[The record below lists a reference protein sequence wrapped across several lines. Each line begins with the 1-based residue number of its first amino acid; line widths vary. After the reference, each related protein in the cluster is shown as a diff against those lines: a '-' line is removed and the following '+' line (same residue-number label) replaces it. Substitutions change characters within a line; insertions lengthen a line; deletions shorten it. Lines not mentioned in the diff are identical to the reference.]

1 MKYPL
6 RMNRKKPER
15 KIPNPSDFKAAFCRR
30 TYCNQKQIGVIFIAK
45 LVVAEKPSVAMS
57 YAKVLGATSRRDG
70 YLEGNSYLVSWCVGH
85 LVELAPP
92 NVYDAKYVKW
102 SIADLP
108 ILPERWQ
115 YLVSASTKK
124 QFGILQKLMQRPDV
138 DSVICATDAGRE
150 GELIFRLVYQQAGC
164 KKPFSRLWLSSME
177 ENAIREGFAH
187 LKPSTEYDALYNAAL
202 CRERADWMVGINA
215 SRLFSCL
222 YGQPLAVGRVM
233 TPVLAMTVV
242 REAAIAAFVPEKF
255 YTVDLELTSGCTA
268 SSKRFA
274 QKEDAELL
282 LSKCRKEG
290 RATVQKMERKEKSE
304 SPPQLYDLTALQ
316 RDANRLLGFTA
327 QQTLD
332 YAQSLYEK
340 RLITYPRTDSRFLTE
355 DMAASLPGLVTDTGR
370 AFAVEE
376 PIPIHVQQVI
386 DGSKVTDH
394 HALLPTKS
402 MAKADLAALP
412 AGERNV
418 LRLIAARLLCA
429 VGEPHRYAETTL
441 TTICAGEEF
450 TVKGKVVLSE
460 GWKTVERK
468 MLDEL
473 LGKQKEAVALPDVQ
487 EQCRCSVAGAELK
500 EGQMS
505 PPKHFTEDL
514 LLHAMETASADSM
527 PEGVERQGIGTP
539 ATRAATIEKLVQKGF
554 LERKGNKKTKVL
566 LPTDKGKALITVM
579 PEEIQSPEMTAD
591 WETKLLQIER
601 GEMEPSE
608 FMTEINTMITELV
621 KNTEMKKGVNA
632 LMKNKIIG
640 VCPNCGAN
648 VVEREKG
655 WFCENREC
663 RFVLWKD
670 NAFFKRL
677 GKRLDA
683 HVADKLLRDGR
694 VRLKDCKSAKGK
706 TYNATVLLSC
716 EADGR
721 SKFSL
726 EFEGGC

>member
-1 MKYPL
+1 
-6 RMNRKKPER
+6 
-15 KIPNPSDFKAAFCRR
+15 
-30 TYCNQKQIGVIFIAK
+30 
-45 LVVAEKPSVAMS
+45 MS
-57 YAKVLGATSRRDG
+57 YAKVLGATSRKDG
-70 YLEGNSYLVSWCVGH
+70 YLEGNDYLVSWCVGH

-108 ILPERWQ
+108 ILPEKWQ

-124 QFGILQKLMQRPDV
+124 QFGILQKLMHRPDV
-138 DSVICATDAGRE
+138 DSIVNSCDSGRE

-177 ENAIREGFAH
+177 ENAIREGFAR

-242 REAAIAAFVPEKF
+242 REAAIAAFVPQKF
-255 YTVDLELTSGCTA
+255 YTVELELTSGCTA
-268 SSKRFA
+268 SSRRISEK
-274 QKEDAELL
+274 DAAENLL
-282 LSKCRKEG
+282 AECRKEMIS
-290 RATVQKMERKEKSE
+290 TIQKVTRKEKSE
-304 SPPQLYDLTALQ
+304 NPPLLYDLTALQ

-355 DMAASLPGLVTDTGR
+355 DMAASLPGLVADTGG

-376 PIPIHVQQVI
+376 PFPIHVQQVI
-386 DGSKVTDH
+386 NGSKVNDH

-412 AGERNV
+412 AGERNI

-429 VGEPHRYAETTL
+429 VGEPHCYAETTL
-441 TTICAGEEF
+441 TTICAEEEF
-450 TVKGKVVLSE
+450 SAKGKVVLSD
-460 GWKTVERK
+460 GWKAVERK
-468 MLDEL
+468 MLGEL
-473 LGKQKEAVALPDVQ
+473 LGKQKEPAVLPDVQ
-487 EQCRCSVAGAELK
+487 EQSQCCVTGAELK
-500 EGQMS
+500 EGQTS
-505 PPKHFTEDL
+505 PPKSYTEDTL
-514 LLHAMETASADSM
+514 LSAMQAAGADSM
-527 PEGVERQGIGTP
+527 PQGVERQGIGTP

-554 LERKGNKKTKVL
+554 LERKGSKKTKVL

-591 WETKLLQIER
+591 WETKLLRIER
-601 GEMEPSE
+601 GEMEPNE
-608 FMTEINTMITELV
+608 FMTEIKEMISSLVTTTEAR
-621 KNTEMKKGVNA
+621 KGANA
-632 LMKNKIIG
+632 LMKNKVIG
-640 VCPNCGAN
+640 VCPNCGKS

-683 HVADKLLRDGR
+683 HAADKLLRDGR

-706 TYNATVLLSC
+706 TYNATVLLGT
-716 EADGR
+716 EVDGR

-726 EFEGGC
+726 EFENGGC

>member
-1 MKYPL
+1 MRFL
-6 RMNRKKPER
+6 WRMNRKKPAR

-57 YAKVLGATSRRDG
+57 YAKVLGATSRKDG

-177 ENAIREGFAH
+177 ETAIREGFQK

-376 PIPIHVQQVI
+376 PFPIHVQQVI
-386 DGSKVTDH
+386 NGSKVTDH

-402 MAKADLAALP
+402 MANADLAALP

-429 VGEPHRYAETTL
+429 VGEPYCYAETTL

-450 TVKGKVVLSE
+450 TAKGKVVLSE
-460 GWKTVERK
+460 GWKAVERK
-468 MLDEL
+468 MLGEL
-473 LGKQKEAVALPDVQ
+473 LGKQKEPAVLPDVQ
-487 EQCRCSVAGAELK
+487 EQSRCSVSGAELK
-500 EGQMS
+500 EGQTS

-554 LERKGNKKTKVL
+554 LERKGTKKNKVL

-591 WETKLLQIER
+591 WETKLLRIER
-601 GEMEPSE
+601 SEMEPGE

-621 KNTEMKKGVNA
+621 KNTEMKKGANA
-632 LMKNKIIG
+632 LMKSKIIG
-640 VCPNCGAN
+640 VCPNCGKP

>member
-1 MKYPL
+1 M
-6 RMNRKKPER
+6 
-15 KIPNPSDFKAAFCRR
+15 I
-30 TYCNQKQIGVIFIAK
+30 
-45 LVVAEKPSVAMS
+45 VAEKPSVAMS
-57 YAKVLGATSRRDG
+57 YAKVLGATNRQDG
-70 YLEGNSYLVSWCVGH
+70 YLEGNGYLVSWCVGH

-92 NVYDAKYVKW
+92 NIYDAKYVKW

-124 QFGILQKLMQRPDV
+124 QFGILQKLMNRPDV

-164 KKPFSRLWLSSME
+164 KKPVFRLWLSSME

-242 REAAIAAFVPEKF
+242 REAAIAAFTPEKF
-255 YTVDLELTSGCTA
+255 YTVALTLADGGTA

-274 QKEDAELL
+274 QKADAELL

-290 RATVQKMERKEKSE
+290 RVTVQKMERKEKSE

-370 AFAVEE
+370 ALAVEE
-376 PIPIHVQQVI
+376 PFPIHVQQVI
-386 DGSKVTDH
+386 NGSKVTDH

-402 MAKADLAALP
+402 MANADLAALP
-412 AGERNV
+412 AGEWNV

-450 TVKGKVVLSE
+450 TAKGKEVLEE
-460 GWKTVERK
+460 GWKAVERK
-468 MLDEL
+468 VLADILNRKQEL
-473 LGKQKEAVALPDVQ
+473 TALPNAA
-487 EQCRCSVAGAELK
+487 ENECGILNAELK
-500 EGQMS
+500 EGQTT
-505 PPKHFTEDL
+505 PPKHFTEDT

-554 LERKGNKKTKVL
+554 LERKGTKKTKVL

-640 VCPNCGAN
+640 VCPNCGKP

-677 GKRLDA
+677 GKRLDS

>member
-1 MKYPL
+1 MPSSNKVRKVTSENYP
-6 RMNRKKPER
+6 
-15 KIPNPSDFKAAFCRR
+15 
-30 TYCNQKQIGVIFIAK
+30 T
-45 LVVAEKPSVAMS
+45 
-57 YAKVLGATSRRDG
+57 
-70 YLEGNSYLVSWCVGH
+70 
-85 LVELAPP
+85 
-92 NVYDAKYVKW
+92 
-102 SIADLP
+102 
-108 ILPERWQ
+108 
-115 YLVSASTKK
+115 
-124 QFGILQKLMQRPDV
+124 
-138 DSVICATDAGRE
+138 DSGRE

-177 ENAIREGFAH
+177 ENAIRESFAH

-242 REAAIAAFVPEKF
+242 REAAIAAFVPQKF
-255 YTVDLELTSGCTA
+255 YTVELELTSGCTA
-268 SSKRFA
+268 SSRRISEK
-274 QKEDAELL
+274 DAAENLL
-282 LSKCRKEG
+282 AECRKEMIS
-290 RATVQKMERKEKSE
+290 TIQKVTRKEKSE
-304 SPPQLYDLTALQ
+304 NPPLLYDLTALQ

-355 DMAASLPGLVTDTGR
+355 DMAASLPGLVADTGG

-376 PIPIHVQQVI
+376 PFPIHVQQVI
-386 DGSKVTDH
+386 NGSKVTDH

-412 AGERNV
+412 AGERNI

-441 TTICAGEEF
+441 TTICAEEEF
-450 TVKGKVVLSE
+450 SAKGKVVLSD
-460 GWKTVERK
+460 GWKAVERK
-468 MLDEL
+468 MLGEL
-473 LGKQKEAVALPDVQ
+473 LGKQKEPAVLPDVQ
-487 EQCRCSVAGAELK
+487 EQSQCCVTGAELK
-500 EGQMS
+500 EGQTS
-505 PPKHFTEDL
+505 PPKSYTEDTL
-514 LLHAMETASADSM
+514 LSAMQAAGADSM
-527 PEGVERQGIGTP
+527 PQGVERQGIGTP

-554 LERKGNKKTKVL
+554 LERKGSKKTKVL

-591 WETKLLQIER
+591 WETKLLRIER
-601 GEMEPSE
+601 GEMEPNE
-608 FMTEINTMITELV
+608 FMTEIKEMISSLVTTTEAR
-621 KNTEMKKGVNA
+621 KGANA
-632 LMKNKIIG
+632 LMKNKVIG
-640 VCPNCGAN
+640 VCPNCGKS

>member
-1 MKYPL
+1 M
-6 RMNRKKPER
+6 
-15 KIPNPSDFKAAFCRR
+15 
-30 TYCNQKQIGVIFIAK
+30 K
-45 LVVAEKPSVAMS
+45 LVLAEKPSVAMS
-57 YAKVLGATSRRDG
+57 LSKVIGADQRGDG
-70 YLEGNSYLVSWCVGH
+70 YMEGNGYLVSWCVGH
-85 LVELAPP
+85 LVELSQPEA
-92 NVYDAKYVKW
+92 YDEKYAKWRYD
-102 SIADLP
+102 DLP
-108 ILPERWQ
+108 ILPDHWRYQ
-115 YLVSASTKK
+115 VSASTKK
-124 QFGILQKLMQRPDV
+124 QFGILKKLMQRKDV
-138 DSVICATDAGRE
+138 ESLICATDAGRE

-177 ENAIREGFAH
+177 ETAIREGFQK

-255 YTVDLELTSGCTA
+255 YTVALTLADGGTA

-274 QKEDAELL
+274 QKADAELL

-290 RATVQKMERKEKSE
+290 RVTVQKMERKEKSE

-376 PIPIHVQQVI
+376 PFPIHVQQVI
-386 DGSKVTDH
+386 NGNKVTDH

-412 AGERNV
+412 AGERNI

-429 VGEPHRYAETTL
+429 VGEPYCYAETTL

-450 TVKGKVVLSE
+450 TAKGKVVLSE
-460 GWKTVERK
+460 GWKAVERK
-468 MLDEL
+468 MLGEL
-473 LGKQKEAVALPDVQ
+473 LGKQKEPVVLPDVQ
-487 EQCRCSVAGAELK
+487 EQSQCSVAGAELK
-500 EGQMS
+500 EGQTS
-505 PPKHFTEDL
+505 PPKSYTEDTL
-514 LLHAMETASADSM
+514 LSAMQAAGADSM

-554 LERKGNKKTKVL
+554 LERKSSKKTKVL

-601 GEMEPSE
+601 SEMEPE
-608 FMTEINTMITELV
+608 TFMTEIKEMISSLVTTTEAV
-621 KNTEMKKGVNA
+621 KGANA

-640 VCPNCGAN
+640 VCPNCGKH

-677 GKRLDA
+677 SKRLDS

-716 EADGR
+716 ESDGR

>member
-1 MKYPL
+1 MEGTL
-6 RMNRKKPER
+6 
-15 KIPNPSDFKAAFCRR
+15 IS
-30 TYCNQKQIGVIFIAK
+30 I

-57 YAKVLGATSRRDG
+57 YAKVLGATNRQDG
-70 YLEGNSYLVSWCVGH
+70 YLEGNDYLVSWCIGH

-108 ILPERWQ
+108 ILPQKWQ

-124 QFGILQKLMQRPDV
+124 QFGILQKLMHRPDV
-138 DSVICATDAGRE
+138 DSIVCATDAGRE
-150 GELIFRLVYQQAGC
+150 GELIFRLVYQQAQC

-177 ENAIREGFAH
+177 DSAIREGFAN
-187 LKPSTEYDALYNAAL
+187 LKPSTEYDALYQAAL

-255 YTVDLELTSGCTA
+255 YTVALSFAGGGTA
-268 SSKRFA
+268 SSKRFS
-274 QKEDAELL
+274 QKSDAELL
-282 LSKCRKEG
+282 LSKCRKEE
-290 RATVQKMERKEKSE
+290 RVTVQKMERKEKAE

-316 RDANRLLGFTA
+316 RDANRLLGYSA

-355 DMAASLPGLVTDTGR
+355 DMAASLQGLVADTGK

-376 PIPIHVQQVI
+376 PLPIHVQQVI
-386 DGSKVTDH
+386 NGSKVTDH

-402 MAKADLAALP
+402 MANADLAALP
-412 AGERNV
+412 AGERNI

-429 VGEPHRYAETTL
+429 VGEPYCYAETTL
-441 TTICAGEEF
+441 TTICVGEEF
-450 TVKGKVVLSE
+450 TAKGKVVLSE

-468 MLDEL
+468 MLGEL
-473 LGKQKEAVALPDVQ
+473 LGKQKEPAVLPDVQ
-487 EQCRCSVAGAELK
+487 EQSQCSVAGAELK
-500 EGQMS
+500 EGQTTS
-505 PPKHFTEDL
+505 PKHFTEDT

-554 LERKGNKKTKVL
+554 LERKGTKKTKVL

-601 GEMEPSE
+601 SEMEPE
-608 FMTEINTMITELV
+608 TFMTEIKEMISSLVTTTEAA
-621 KNTEMKKGVNA
+621 KGANA

-655 WFCENREC
+655 WFCESNPC

-706 TYNATVLLSC
+706 TYNATVLLGT
-716 EADGR
+716 EPDGR

>member
-1 MKYPL
+1 M
-6 RMNRKKPER
+6 
-15 KIPNPSDFKAAFCRR
+15 
-30 TYCNQKQIGVIFIAK
+30 K
-45 LVVAEKPSVAMS
+45 LVLAEKPSVAMS
-57 YAKVLGATSRRDG
+57 LSKVIGANQRGDG
-70 YLEGNSYLVSWCVGH
+70 YMEGNGYIVSWCVGH
-85 LVELAPP
+85 LVELSQPEA
-92 NVYDAKYVKW
+92 YDEKYAKWRYD
-102 SIADLP
+102 DLP
-108 ILPERWQ
+108 ILPEHWQ
-115 YLVSASTKK
+115 YQVSTSTKK
-124 QFGILQKLMQRPDV
+124 QFGILKKLMLRKDV
-138 DSVICATDAGRE
+138 ESLICATDAGRE
-150 GELIFRLVYQQAGC
+150 GELIFRLVYHQCGC
-164 KKPFSRLWLSSME
+164 KKPVERLWISSME
-177 ENAIREGFAH
+177 DSAIREGFQK
-187 LKPSTEYDALYNAAL
+187 LRPGTEYDALYEAAL

-222 YGQPLAVGRVM
+222 YNQPLAVGRVM
-233 TPVLAMTVV
+233 TPVLAMTVLQ
-242 REAAIAAFVPEKF
+242 EAAIAAFVPEKF
-255 YTVDLELTSGCTA
+255 YTVSLTLADGGTA

-274 QKEDAELL
+274 QKADAELL
-282 LSKCRKEG
+282 LSKCRKEK
-290 RATVQKMERKEKSE
+290 RVTVQKMERKEKSE

-355 DMAASLPGLVTDTGR
+355 DMAASLPGLVTDTGK

-386 DGSKVTDH
+386 NGSKVTDH

-402 MAKADLAALP
+402 MANADLAALP

-450 TVKGKVVLSE
+450 SAKGKVVLSE

-468 MLDEL
+468 MLGDL
-473 LGKQKEAVALPDVQ
+473 LGKQKEAVVLPDVK
-487 EQCRCSVAGAELK
+487 EQSQCSVAGAELK
-500 EGQMS
+500 EGQTS
-505 PPKHFTEDL
+505 PPKPYTEDTL
-514 LLHAMETASADSM
+514 LSAMQAAGADSM

-621 KNTEMKKGVNA
+621 KNTEMKKGANA
-632 LMKNKIIG
+632 LMKSKIIG
-640 VCPNCGAN
+640 VCPNCGKP

>member
-1 MKYPL
+1 
-6 RMNRKKPER
+6 MNRKKPAR

-30 TYCNQKQIGVIFIAK
+30 TYCTQKQIGVIFIAK

-57 YAKVLGATSRRDG
+57 YAKVLGATSRKDG

-108 ILPERWQ
+108 ILPQKWQ

-177 ENAIREGFAH
+177 ETAIREGFQK

-255 YTVDLELTSGCTA
+255 YTVALTLADGGTA

-274 QKEDAELL
+274 QKADAELL

-290 RATVQKMERKEKSE
+290 RVTVQKMERKEKSE

-376 PIPIHVQQVI
+376 PFPIHVQQVI
-386 DGSKVTDH
+386 NGSKVTDH

-402 MAKADLAALP
+402 MANADLAALP

-429 VGEPHRYAETTL
+429 VGEPYCYAETTL

-450 TVKGKVVLSE
+450 TAKGKVVLSE
-460 GWKTVERK
+460 GWKAVERK
-468 MLDEL
+468 ML
-473 LGKQKEAVALPDVQ
+473 GKQKEPAVLPDVQ
-487 EQCRCSVAGAELK
+487 EQSRCSVSGAELK
-500 EGQMS
+500 EGQTS

-554 LERKGNKKTKVL
+554 LERKGTKKTKVL

-601 GEMEPSE
+601 SEMEPSE

-621 KNTEMKKGVNA
+621 KNTEMKKGANA

-640 VCPNCGAN
+640 ICPNCGAN

-677 GKRLDA
+677 GKHLDA

>member
-1 MKYPL
+1 
-6 RMNRKKPER
+6 
-15 KIPNPSDFKAAFCRR
+15 
-30 TYCNQKQIGVIFIAK
+30 
-45 LVVAEKPSVAMS
+45 MS
-57 YAKVLGATSRRDG
+57 YAKVLGATSRKDG
-70 YLEGNSYLVSWCVGH
+70 YLEGNDYLVSWCVGH

-108 ILPERWQ
+108 ILPEKWQ

-124 QFGILQKLMQRPDV
+124 QFGILQKLMHRPDV
-138 DSVICATDAGRE
+138 DSIVNSCDSGRE

-177 ENAIREGFAH
+177 ENAIREGFAR

-242 REAAIAAFVPEKF
+242 REAAIAAFVPQKF
-255 YTVDLELTSGCTA
+255 YTVELELTSGCTA
-268 SSKRFA
+268 SSRRISEK
-274 QKEDAELL
+274 DAAENLL
-282 LSKCRKEG
+282 AECRKEMIS
-290 RATVQKMERKEKSE
+290 TIQKVTRKEKSE
-304 SPPQLYDLTALQ
+304 NPPLLYDLTALQ

-355 DMAASLPGLVTDTGR
+355 DMAASLPGLVADTGG

-376 PIPIHVQQVI
+376 PFPIHVQQVI
-386 DGSKVTDH
+386 NGSKVNDH

-412 AGERNV
+412 AGERNI

-441 TTICAGEEF
+441 TTICAEEEF
-450 TVKGKVVLSE
+450 SAKGKVVLSD
-460 GWKTVERK
+460 GWKAVERK
-468 MLDEL
+468 MLGEL
-473 LGKQKEAVALPDVQ
+473 LGKQKEPAVLPDVQ
-487 EQCRCSVAGAELK
+487 EQSQCCVTGAELK
-500 EGQMS
+500 EGQTS
-505 PPKHFTEDL
+505 PPKSYTEDTL
-514 LLHAMETASADSM
+514 LSAMQAAGADSM
-527 PEGVERQGIGTP
+527 PQGVERQGIGTP

-554 LERKGNKKTKVL
+554 LERKGSKKTKVL

-591 WETKLLQIER
+591 WETKLLRIER
-601 GEMEPSE
+601 GEMEPNE
-608 FMTEINTMITELV
+608 FMTEIKEMISSLVTTTEAR
-621 KNTEMKKGVNA
+621 KGANA
-632 LMKNKIIG
+632 LMKNKVIG